1 MFITPN
7 KKNEMQKV
15 LLLSKLYLSCI
26 DNIKLSDD
34 CKNFESEI
42 TRDIAYNL
50 LSIKLII
57 LYYLHTYSVY
67 ILKFL

>member
-7 KKNEMQKV
+7 KKNEMYEV

-34 CKNFESEI
+34 YKNFESEI
-42 TRDIAYNL
+42 KRDIAY
-50 LSIKLII
+50 S
-57 LYYLHTYSVY
+57 SR
-67 ILKFL
+67 